1 MQKSLIRTEAER
13 EERRQL
19 IEVNREKRQQLTMLQ
34 NLGFV
39 CTEKKTKER

>member
-1 MQKSLIRTEAER
+1 MQKSLIRTETER

-19 IEVNREKRQQLTMLQ
+19 IEVNREKRRQITMLH

-39 CTEKKTKER
+39 CI